1 MTNVEIDALFEKID
15 KLRLKKKKTSKD
27 NIELRALILNV
38 QALVCKYMGRVN
50 KLIWML
56 EGRGL

>member
-38 QALVCKYMGRVN
+38 QALVCKHMGMVN